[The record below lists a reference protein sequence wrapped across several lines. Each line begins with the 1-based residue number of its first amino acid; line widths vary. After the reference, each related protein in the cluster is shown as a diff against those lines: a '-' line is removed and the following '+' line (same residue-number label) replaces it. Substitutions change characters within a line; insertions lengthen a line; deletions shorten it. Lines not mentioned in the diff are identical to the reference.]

1 MDARV
6 WMLLVLGV
14 AGCSAAVVKHNPFA
28 YIPSP
33 PRPRYIGCAACGCDQ
48 IDTAPC
54 MQCAAA
60 LDSWSSA
67 ESDCS
72 ANRPASCQ
80 IGLLNSPGPSKIF
93 EAPYLYKQEKMCGPK
108 TRQGDMGKYVQPSN
122 GGVVVVRVDGT
133 DPVEYRSGR
142 AQMAPQVEYMGEY
155 ASRNDP
161 NNTYTNYTCARRHC
175 RTVQVYRNGSGYI
188 CDDGGLE
195 GDGTCIVRNAGRDDA
210 LPLCHNSSELAC
222 AFWVAGGFDWIVIVP
237 ELTVFLVA
245 MLVIAAL
252 CCWGRAPGV
261 FCAAFVLIIMGTI
274 GIMTAGQMLDFL
286 GSTQV
291 DLEYVS
297 YQGCMRHCAIQTYD
311 GRDRAFAMYNQC
323 RDNNTECGTSI
334 DMETQMRLEYCY
346 GCQAHKDAHV
356 WLEYASQ
363 AGRAKVW
370 FYAALLL
377 VILLLGKWMGYIAY
391 RAVLVLVALNAVL
404 SLVMSGFV
412 TEPGQRQV
420 MRYAL
425 TMEGDSIYSLFVSA
439 SILEILGACAVV
451 GWLASDELESLVN
464 TRRAGY
470 EKAPSS
476 ILDSVSI
483 TPADVSSA
491 SRRKKT
497 DGDGEAV
504 KSSVGKAWEL

>member
-1 MDARV
+1 
-6 WMLLVLGV
+6 MLLVLGV
-14 AGCSAAVVKHNPFA
+14 AGCSAGVVKHNPFA

-33 PRPRYIGCAACGCDQ
+33 PRPRYIGCGACGCGQ
-48 IDTAPC
+48 VDTAPC

-80 IGLLNSPGPSKIF
+80 IDLLNSPGPSKIF

-108 TRQGDMGKYVQPSN
+108 TRQGDMGRYVQPSN
-122 GGVVVVRVDGT
+122 GGVIVVRVDGT

-195 GDGTCIVRNAGRDDA
+195 GDGTCVVRNADRDDS

-222 AFWVAGGFDWIVIVP
+222 AFWVPGEFDWIVLAP

-245 MLVIAAL
+245 MLVFAWLSYA
-252 CCWGRAPGV
+252 RDAPSV
-261 FCAAFVLIIMGTI
+261 LFATFVLTIMGTI
-274 GIMTAGQMLDFL
+274 GIITVGQMVDFL

-297 YQGCMRHCAIQTYD
+297 YQGCMRHCNMQTYD
-311 GRDRAFAMYNQC
+311 DKIIFAISNQC
-323 RDNNTECGTSI
+323 KDNNTECKKSG
-334 DMETQMRLEYCY
+334 DPETQRRLEYCY
-346 GCQAHKDAHV
+346 SCQSHKDAHV

-377 VILLLGKWMGYIAY
+377 VILLLDSFAEWMGYIAY
-391 RAVLVLVALNAVL
+391 RAVFVLVALNAVL

-412 TEPGQRQV
+412 TDPGQRQV

-425 TMEGDSIYSLFVSA
+425 TIEGDPLYSLFVAA

-451 GWLASDELESLVN
+451 GWLASDELASRVN
-464 TRRAGY
+464 TRRARRAGY
-470 EKAPSS
+470 KKAPSG
-476 ILDSVSI
+476 ILDTVSI
-483 TPADVSSA
+483 TPADVTSA
-491 SRRKKT
+491 SRQKKT
-497 DGDGEAV
+497 DGDEEV
-504 KSSVGKAWEL
+504 NQPVRKV

>member
-1 MDARV
+1 
-6 WMLLVLGV
+6 
-14 AGCSAAVVKHNPFA
+14 
-28 YIPSP
+28 
-33 PRPRYIGCAACGCDQ
+33 
-48 IDTAPC
+48 
-54 MQCAAA
+54 
-60 LDSWSSA
+60 
-67 ESDCS
+67 
-72 ANRPASCQ
+72 
-80 IGLLNSPGPSKIF
+80 
-93 EAPYLYKQEKMCGPK
+93 
-108 TRQGDMGKYVQPSN
+108 
-122 GGVVVVRVDGT
+122 
-133 DPVEYRSGR
+133 
-142 AQMAPQVEYMGEY
+142 
-155 ASRNDP
+155 
-161 NNTYTNYTCARRHC
+161 
-175 RTVQVYRNGSGYI
+175 
-188 CDDGGLE
+188 
-195 GDGTCIVRNAGRDDA
+195 
-210 LPLCHNSSELAC
+210 
-222 AFWVAGGFDWIVIVP
+222 
-237 ELTVFLVA
+237 
-245 MLVIAAL
+245 
-252 CCWGRAPGV
+252 
-261 FCAAFVLIIMGTI
+261 
-274 GIMTAGQMLDFL
+274 
-286 GSTQV
+286 
-291 DLEYVS
+291 
-297 YQGCMRHCAIQTYD
+297 
-311 GRDRAFAMYNQC
+311 
-323 RDNNTECGTSI
+323 
-334 DMETQMRLEYCY
+334 MRLEYCY

-425 TMEGDSIYSLFVSA
+425 TMEGDAIYSLFVSA